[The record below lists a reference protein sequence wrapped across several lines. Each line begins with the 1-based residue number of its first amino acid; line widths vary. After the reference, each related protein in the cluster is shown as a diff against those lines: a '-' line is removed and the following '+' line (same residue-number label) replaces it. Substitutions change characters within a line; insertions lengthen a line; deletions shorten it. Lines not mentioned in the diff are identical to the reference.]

1 MISIKNSV
9 LRFFGTRGI
18 VNRIETIYGY
28 IKIPSPLNKLK
39 RLSNVTI
46 GVTNDVTC
54 DERSQKDLR
63 FWPKSENK
71 SKYFGLKYPTRRLK
85 NLTSRHKSGPKINGQ
100 KLTVK
105 NDL

>member
-54 DERSQKDLR
+54 DERVTK
-63 FWPKSENK
+63 
-71 SKYFGLKYPTRRLK
+71 GPTFLAK
-85 NLTSRHKSGPKINGQ
+85 
-100 KLTVK
+100 V
-105 NDL
+105 

>member
-54 DERSQKDLR
+54 DEKVTKDSLKRTYVFGQSLRINRSILV
-63 FWPKSENK
+63 ENIQRDD
-71 SKYFGLKYPTRRLK
+71 SK
-85 NLTSRHKSGPKINGQ
+85 I
-100 KLTVK
+100 
-105 NDL
+105 